1 MDSFLDDFVHVG
13 SELPV
18 IGSIQTKA
26 GWLPGGNVAVVVV
39 VGGELRIKW
48 WNLKKKKVQEDFPG
62 GPMVKTLP
70 SKAGSRS
77 SIPG

>member
-1 MDSFLDDFVHVG
+1 M
-13 SELPV
+13 
-18 IGSIQTKA
+18 
-26 GWLPGGNVAVVVV
+26 AVVVV

>member
-1 MDSFLDDFVHVG
+1 MTTWWECG
-13 SELPV
+13 S
-18 IGSIQTKA
+18 GGG
-26 GWLPGGNVAVVVV
+26 GWWGVENQVV
-39 VGGELRIKW
+39 ES
-48 WNLKKKKVQEDFPG
+48 KKKKVQEDFPG

>member
-1 MDSFLDDFVHVG
+1 M
-13 SELPV
+13 
-18 IGSIQTKA
+18 
-26 GWLPGGNVAVVVV
+26 VVV

-77 SIPG
+77 SIPGWGTKILYDLWPKHKTEATW